1 MVWTLNREYEMFDY
15 DHEVVKT
22 MVTQLKDYEQ
32 KAEDLNLRIE
42 SDREMTWIRFRV
54 PIRSQQIDDSCSSL
68 EPPVFGNKEDSIVE
82 ECSVQVR
89 SES

>member
-1 MVWTLNREYEMFDY
+1 MVWTLNRVYEMFDY

-22 MVTQLKDYEQ
+22 MVAQLKDYEQ

-54 PIRSQQIDDSCSSL
+54 PIRS
-68 EPPVFGNKEDSIVE
+68 
-82 ECSVQVR
+82 
-89 SES
+89 